1 MISPL
6 RLFDLRTTDVLAYA
20 AVYQAVFGWPC
31 QFGQTAARSACG
43 GVTYST
49 SLTVVISKTSSPTRT
64 KPSRTCTAVLAL
76 AVLIVKRPPLPC
88 ARQFRSCLR
97 SVREAPQER

>member
-6 RLFDLRTTDVLAYA
+6 RTFDSLTTDVLADP
-20 AVYQAVFGWPC
+20 AVYQAVFRRPC

-43 GVTYST
+43 GVTYWS

-64 KPSRTCTAVLAL
+64 KPSFTRTAVLAL
-76 AVLIVKRPPLPC
+76 AVLIVKSLSLSRC
-88 ARQFRSCLR
+88 ARRAPCPARS
-97 SVREAPQER
+97 